1 MTLLS
6 YALALRALCPGRLIL
21 RAYGGRY
28 LAAYSIFCG
37 EGSTPSDAL
46 TNLLVATTAVFRTE
60 NAA

>member
-6 YALALRALCPGRLIL
+6 YALALRALCPGRLVL
-21 RAYGGRY
+21 RSYGCRY
-28 LAAYSIFCG
+28 LAVYSIFSG
-37 EGSTPSDAL
+37 EGLTPGDAL

>member
-6 YALALRALCPGRLIL
+6 YALALRALCPGRLVL
-21 RAYGGRY
+21 RSHGGRY
-28 LAAYSIFCG
+28 LAACSIFGG
-37 EGSTPSDAL
+37 EGATPSDAL

>member
-21 RAYGGRY
+21 RSYGGRY
-28 LAAYSIFCG
+28 LAAYSIFGG
-37 EGSTPSDAL
+37 EGATPGDAL
-46 TNLLVATTAVFRTE
+46 TNLLAAATAVFRTE

>member
-21 RAYGGRY
+21 RGHSGAYM
-28 LAAYSIFCG
+28 AAYSIFAG
-37 EGSTPSDAL
+37 YGATAGDAL